1 MTPRRSL
8 PIAFTLLL
16 LGSLAP
22 LAGAGTYDLFAESGD
37 ERLWSAQHV
46 PNADRNLPGKRT
58 VVRLR
63 GAGESERW
71 KQLAELGKETASL
84 THRGSE
90 LVVLLED
97 GDWRFVADSGVRSG
111 DLLPGGAPIRALAG
125 DRDTLWAVGLA
136 PPTPV
141 LTTNTTT
148 TRSATADVERPAT
161 APATTRAATTS
172 PLPTMLYRLDSGRWT
187 PVVELPTRLLPLG
200 EIAPT
205 NGLRMAVPRRPAD
218 ARGTLARRVDPHRHL
233 AEGNAWIDRGT
244 IRPTITTTRHELLV
258 HSGRASLWA
267 AGDVG
272 AGEVYQLTDRWQ
284 GPTPLKTEPPLGPG
298 LDRALASAFGRLRML
313 YVGGNGQLTEQ
324 SFNAEGVAEGTP
336 TQAKVQA
343 LPPDPR
349 IAQFVQLGVM
359 VLLMFVM
366 LSTLRRRGSI
376 QEAMRRADKLP
387 LAPILLRFLA
397 GIIDALPLILVP
409 AYVVI
414 TSPTMDSTQVQERM
428 NDPIIQAWEG
438 GAAVFYLAYT
448 ALAEALFARTLGKAI
463 FGLRVANL
471 DGTRVTARAAVVRN
485 VLRIVDLTL
494 ALFPLVM
501 VFFLPLRQR
510 LGDVAAGTLVVR
522 SGVIIPP
529 ADSARADDQKDD

>member
-1 MTPRRSL
+1 LLIVSALFLLGPFA
-8 PIAFTLLL
+8 PIAL
-16 LGSLAP
+16 
-22 LAGAGTYDLFAESGD
+22 AGTYDLFAEGGD

-71 KQLAELGKETASL
+71 KQLAELGKETSSL

-111 DLLPGGAPIRALAG
+111 DQLPGGAPIRALAG

-136 PPTPV
+136 PSAPV
-141 LTTNTTT
+141 IT
-148 TRSATADVERPAT
+148 SATAASLASSRPATAQVERPAT
-161 APATTRAATTS
+161 HPATTRSASS
-172 PLPTMLYRLDSGRWT
+172 PLPTMLYRLDRGRWT
-187 PVVELPTRLLPLG
+187 PVVELPTRLLPLN

-205 NGLRMAVPRRPAD
+205 NGLRMTVLDGRPLLAGRLHDGSIRVVQLAD
-218 ARGTLARRVDPHRHL
+218 GH
-233 AEGNAWIDRGT
+233 AWLDRGT
-244 IRPTITTTRHELLV
+244 VRPTIATTRHELLA
-258 HSGRASLWA
+258 HGGRATLWA
-267 AGDVG
+267 VGDVG
-272 AGEVYQLTDRWQ
+272 AGEVYQLADRWQ

-298 LDRALASAFGRLRML
+298 LDRALASAFGRMRML

-324 SFNAEGVAEGTP
+324 SFNAEGVADGQP

-376 QEAMRRADKLP
+376 QEAMRRADKMP
-387 LAPILLRFLA
+387 LAPIVLRFLA
-397 GIIDALPLILVP
+397 GVIDALPLIVVP

-414 TSPTMDSTQVQERM
+414 TSPAMDSTQLQERM
-428 NDPIIQAWEG
+428 NEPVIQMWEG
-438 GAAVFYLAYT
+438 GAAALYLVYT

-463 FGLRVANL
+463 VGLRVANL
-471 DGTRVTARAAVVRN
+471 DGSRVTPRAAVVRN
-485 VLRIVDLTL
+485 ILRIVDLTL
-494 ALFPLVM
+494 ALFPLM
-501 VFFLPLRQR
+501 MIFFSPLRQR
-510 LGDVAAGTLVVR
+510 LGDVAAGTLVLR
-522 SGVIIPP
+522 SGVAVPPP
-529 ADSARADDQKDD
+529 ASGARDAPADD